1 MVYYL
6 SSNEKKRLFK
16 GYLNKARRDPVSDM
30 WRGWSWDRPPIEPPY
45 DDITLSIYEVAGQ
58 YCESGR
64 DIYLRRVEGIRRP
77 PNPRMLRGYV
87 LHRVVEEVVTRAKV
101 IVYSE
106 GRVPGQ
112 FLIER
117 LMEDSKNVISKI
129 LEPLDLSKE
138 SKEQLKRRALSLWRF
153 ETWQIG
159 ANLDRVSSSHRE
171 MGLDALANIAIPFV
185 VEHKLDGSFLGLSGE
200 LRVDAISMGV
210 VLDLK
215 TGQKSPFQ
223 ELYTTGYALV
233 LEALNEIPYDV
244 GCLVTLD
251 FTPQESPII
260 KRWFHLIDEPLR
272 QQFIEERDEKM
283 RIVAEQEDPGVSKS
297 CPPDCPY
304 SDVCGV

>member
-1 MVYYL
+1 MVYYMT
-6 SSNEKKRLFK
+6 SNEKRRLFR
-16 GYLNKARRDPVSDM
+16 GFLARARESPVSDM

-45 DDITLSIYEVAGQ
+45 EDINLSIYEVAGQ

-77 PNPRMLRGYV
+77 PNLRMLRGLV

-101 IVYSE
+101 IIYSH
-106 GRVPGQ
+106 GSVSGQ
-112 FLIER
+112 FLIEK
-117 LMEDSKNVISKI
+117 LMEEAENSINKI
-129 LEPLDLSKE
+129 LEPFDLSE
-138 SKEQLKRRALSLWRF
+138 GSKEQLGKKALSLWRF

-159 ANLDRVSSSHRE
+159 ANLDRVFSSHQE
-171 MGLDALANIAIPFV
+171 MGLDALVNMAIPFV
-185 VEHKLDGSFLGLSGE
+185 VEHRLDGSFLGLSGD

-215 TGQKSPFQ
+215 TGKKSPFQ

-244 GCLVTLD
+244 GCLVTLE
-251 FTPQESPII
+251 FSPQGNPVIR
-260 KRWFHLIDEPLR
+260 RWFHLIDEPLR

-283 RIVAEQEDPGVSKS
+283 RIVAEQEDPGPSKN
-297 CPPDCPY
+297 CPNDCPY
-304 SDVCGV
+304 LDVCGV

>member
-6 SSNEKKRLFK
+6 SSNEKRRLFK
-16 GYLNKARRDPVSDM
+16 GYLTKARKDPVSDM
-30 WRGWSWDRPPIEPPY
+30 WRGWSWDKPPIEPPY
-45 DDITLSIYEVAGQ
+45 DDITLSIYEIAGQ

-64 DIYLRRVEGIRRP
+64 DIYLRRVERVRRP
-77 PNPRMLRGYV
+77 PNPRMVRGLV

-101 IVYSE
+101 IAYSE
-106 GRVPGQ
+106 GGVPGQ
-112 FLIER
+112 VLIDR
-117 LMEDSKNVISKI
+117 LMEDAEKVVKEI
-129 LEPLDLSKE
+129 LSPLDLSEEIRERLKE
-138 SKEQLKRRALSLWRF
+138 KALSLWRF

-159 ANLDRVSSSHRE
+159 ASLDRVSSSYKG
-171 MGLDALANIAIPFV
+171 MGLDALVNLAIPFV
-185 VEHKLDGSFLGLSGE
+185 VEHRLDGSFLGLSGD

-233 LEALNEIPYDV
+233 LEALNEVPYDV

-251 FTPQESPII
+251 FAPQGSPVI

-283 RIVAEQEDPGVSKS
+283 RIVAEQEDPGISKD

-304 SDVCGV
+304 ADVCGV